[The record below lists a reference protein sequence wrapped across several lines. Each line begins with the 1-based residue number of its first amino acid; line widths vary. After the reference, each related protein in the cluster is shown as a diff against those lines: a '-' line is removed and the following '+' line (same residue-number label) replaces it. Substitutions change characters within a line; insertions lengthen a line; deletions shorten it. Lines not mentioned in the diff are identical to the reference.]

1 MPMLVHFGY
10 VDIQPH
16 GEAVEETSE
25 YQPYHHAPNDSGAR
39 SQVGCVIEEVYGF
52 GDADGNTGV
61 DSGFRPKRGHCIEED
76 KEREISQH
84 GHVVRGSMDKGNRR
98 NGQNGC

>member
-1 MPMLVHFGY
+1 MLEHFGH
-10 VDIQPH
+10 VDILPH

-25 YQPYHHAPNDSGAR
+25 YQSYHYAQDDSGAR
-39 SQVGCVIEEVYGF
+39 AQVGCVIEEAHGF
-52 GDADGNTGV
+52 GDADGNAGI
-61 DSGFRPKRGHCIEED
+61 DGGFRPKRGHCIEED

-84 GHVVRGSMDKGNRR
+84 GHVVRGSMDKGNGR